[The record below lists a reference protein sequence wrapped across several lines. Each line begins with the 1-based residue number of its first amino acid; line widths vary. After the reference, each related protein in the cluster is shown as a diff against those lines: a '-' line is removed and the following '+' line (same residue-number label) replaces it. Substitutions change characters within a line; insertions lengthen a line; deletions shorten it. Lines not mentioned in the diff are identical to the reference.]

1 MVGER
6 RQEEQREHGIE
17 RQVKSA
23 FVSVTSFLRSQHLAI
38 NQPVDRRRAA
48 LADHKRDEVKYGWRF
63 THVSLTIVLSPDLYS

>member
-38 NQPVDRRRAA
+38 IQPVQLWLITSETR
-48 LADHKRDEVKYGWRF
+48 LSMVGG
-63 THVSLTIVLSPDLYS
+63 SLTFP